1 MKTWKKVALAL
12 CVLLVVACHRD
23 DKNDQPDLSNQP
35 ILPKKELRGV
45 WMATVWGLDWPQGE
59 YDAEAQKASY
69 VAYMDLFKQNNIN
82 AVFVQVRGMADAF
95 YKSAYE
101 PWCQYLTGQADKDP
115 GYDVLRFMIDEAH
128 KRGIAF
134 HAWLNPYRVA
144 TKKADAAAFPA
155 LDSRIPQAMTV
166 DYKTIRM
173 YNPALPEVRQRIFDI
188 VKELITKYD
197 VDGVHIDDYFYPSLA
212 SGETIKDEKE
222 YEQYV
227 AKDKDGKPTITVED
241 FRRNNVDLTVKGIH
255 DVIQATRPE
264 VAFTISPAGNPDY
277 NYNTMYA
284 DVLKWSREGWSEAII
299 PQLYFPMGSAE
310 SGFNHRLHWWSQ
322 FTYNNALF
330 VGYGTYRFGSDKAA
344 AYQSS
349 AELANQF
356 AFAQKFHKV
365 KGSVLYSAKDLL
377 NNPVGILSVIK
388 DVYKHPAVLPYLGK
402 QQATPP
408 SAPTNVRA
416 NGKTLQW
423 NGADGA
429 YFAVYRSNGAGKEAT
444 TIAVTHQQEVTL
456 NEAGTYFVTAVSK
469 KDNAESQ
476 PSATIEVK

>member
-35 ILPKKELRGV
+35 ILAKKELRGV

-59 YDAEAQKASY
+59 YDGEAQKASY
-69 VAYMDLFKQNNIN
+69 IAYMDLFKQNNIN

-212 SGETIKDEKE
+212 SGETIRMRK
-222 YEQYV
+222 
-227 AKDKDGKPTITVED
+227 
-241 FRRNNVDLTVKGIH
+241 N
-255 DVIQATRPE
+255 
-264 VAFTISPAGNPDY
+264 
-277 NYNTMYA
+277 M
-284 DVLKWSREGWSEAII
+284 
-299 PQLYFPMGSAE
+299 
-310 SGFNHRLHWWSQ
+310 
-322 FTYNNALF
+322 
-330 VGYGTYRFGSDKAA
+330 
-344 AYQSS
+344 SS
-349 AELANQF
+349 M
-356 AFAQKFHKV
+356 
-365 KGSVLYSAKDLL
+365 
-377 NNPVGILSVIK
+377 
-388 DVYKHPAVLPYLGK
+388 
-402 QQATPP
+402 
-408 SAPTNVRA
+408 
-416 NGKTLQW
+416 
-423 NGADGA
+423 
-429 YFAVYRSNGAGKEAT
+429 
-444 TIAVTHQQEVTL
+444 
-456 NEAGTYFVTAVSK
+456 
-469 KDNAESQ
+469 
-476 PSATIEVK
+476 